1 MTHSKAKP
9 LDFHPKL
16 VKGEKVLIRPGD
28 YTLVPLEA
36 EVLGSERNMM
46 GIPIYEVKTKKE
58 KRVVVFYQHE
68 LAFGDEVQRLLD
80 LEKAKKDQ
88 KKS

>member
-1 MTHSKAKP
+1 MTHSRVKP

-28 YTLVPLEA
+28 YTHVPLEA
-36 EVLGSERNMM
+36 EVLGSERNMI

-68 LAFGDEVQRLLD
+68 LAFGDEFKRLLD
-80 LEKAKKDQ
+80 LEKEKKDK